1 MEHEQHSSIN
11 DILHHYKEGIGSFT
25 NQIPEIAETYNAFT
39 QACFQE
45 GALTKREKQLI
56 ALGISLATQ
65 DEYCTIYHTKGC
77 LDQGCSDKEIL
88 EACGVSAAFAGGAAM
103 SQAVTLVQ
111 ECLTELKNQKAL
123 NKKTFNFISLNVFYV
138 KLNLSIKII

>member
-65 DEYCTIYHTKGC
+65 DEYCTIYHTKVV
-77 LDQGCSDKEIL
+77 LIKDVRIKRFWKHVVFQQHL
-88 EACGVSAAFAGGAAM
+88 LA
-103 SQAVTLVQ
+103 
-111 ECLTELKNQKAL
+111 ELR
-123 NKKTFNFISLNVFYV
+123 
-138 KLNLSIKII
+138 

>member
-1 MEHEQHSSIN
+1 MDNMTGGNKMEHGQHSSIN

-111 ECLTELKNQKAL
+111 ECLTELKNQKH
-123 NKKTFNFISLNVFYV
+123 
-138 KLNLSIKII
+138 

>member
-45 GALTKREKQLI
+45 GALTKEKQLI

-65 DEYCTIYHTKGC
+65 DEYCNIIQKVVLIKDVQIKRFWKHVVFQRH
-77 LDQGCSDKEIL
+77 LL
-88 EACGVSAAFAGGAAM
+88 AGAR
-103 SQAVTLVQ
+103 
-111 ECLTELKNQKAL
+111 
-123 NKKTFNFISLNVFYV
+123 
-138 KLNLSIKII
+138 

>member
-1 MEHEQHSSIN
+1 MEYQQHGSTN
-11 DILHHYKEGIGSFT
+11 DTLLHFKEGLGKFT
-25 NQIPEIAETYNAFT
+25 QQIPEIAEAYNAFT

-77 LDQGCSDKEIL
+77 IDQGCSDKEVL

-111 ECLTELKNQKAL
+111 ECMVELKSQNH
-123 NKKTFNFISLNVFYV
+123 
-138 KLNLSIKII
+138 

>member
-1 MEHEQHSSIN
+1 MENQQFGSIN
-11 DILHHYKEGIGSFT
+11 DVLLHYKEGIGNFT
-25 NQIPEIAETYNAFT
+25 QQIPEIAETYNAFT

-45 GALTKREKQLI
+45 SALTKREKQLI

-77 LDQGCSDKEIL
+77 IDQGCSDKEIL
-88 EACGVSAAFAGGAAM
+88 EACGVSTAFAGGAAM

-111 ECLTELKNQKAL
+111 ECMVELKNQ
-123 NKKTFNFISLNVFYV
+123 SH
-138 KLNLSIKII
+138 

>member
-1 MEHEQHSSIN
+1 MDNMTGGNKMEHEQHSSIN

-25 NQIPEIAETYNAFT
+25 NQIPEITETYNAFT

-111 ECLTELKNQKAL
+111 ECLTELKNQKH
-123 NKKTFNFISLNVFYV
+123 
-138 KLNLSIKII
+138 

>member
-1 MEHEQHSSIN
+1 MYYFITKKVLGISHNKFLKLQKPITL
-11 DILHHYKEGIGSFT
+11 LHKR
-25 NQIPEIAETYNAFT
+25 
-39 QACFQE
+39 FQE

-77 LDQGCSDKEIL
+77 IDQGCSDKEIL
-88 EACGVSAAFAGGAAM
+88 EACGVSTAFAGGAAM

-111 ECLTELKNQKAL
+111 ECMVELKNQ
-123 NKKTFNFISLNVFYV
+123 SH
-138 KLNLSIKII
+138 